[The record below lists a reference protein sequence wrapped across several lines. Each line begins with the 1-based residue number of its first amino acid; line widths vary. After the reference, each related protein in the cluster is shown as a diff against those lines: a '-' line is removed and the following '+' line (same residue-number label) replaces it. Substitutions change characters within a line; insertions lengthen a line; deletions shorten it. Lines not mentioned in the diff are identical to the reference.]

1 MQRQR
6 KRCKDTMDRYRVI
19 EKFAKQNNWTHGL
32 ELGVW
37 VGVTT
42 FWLMKN
48 TTVNMT
54 CVDAWEVQDD
64 NPEYD
69 WQYNKKPV
77 FKGGKLVR
85 LEDFKHEGQVWNH
98 NKNEK
103 HFRDNAQQWRDRIK
117 IIKGRSLAV
126 LDQIPDNSMDF
137 IFHDSDHSYPFVK
150 NEIQAY
156 LPKLK
161 LGGYSMGD
169 DYNWTPVAQS
179 VQEAFDGNFKVTGKD
194 VWYAVKD

>member
-1 MQRQR
+1 MA
-6 KRCKDTMDRYRVI
+6 KRNRDRYRVI
-19 EKFAKQNNWTHGL
+19 SRFALQNKWEQGL

-37 VGVTT
+37 VGTT
-42 FWLMKN
+42 TLFLMRN
-48 TTVNMT
+48 TNMRMT

-77 FKGGKLVR
+77 FRNGKLIR
-85 LEDFKHEGQVWNH
+85 LEEFKDEGQVWNH
-98 NKNEK
+98 RANEK
-103 HFRDNAQQWRDRIK
+103 KFRQEAEQWGDRIK
-117 IIKGRSLAV
+117 IIKGRSMNV
-126 LDQIPDNSMDF
+126 INQIADESMDF

-161 LGGYSMGD
+161 PGGYSIGD
-169 DYNWTPVAQS
+169 DYNWTPVKRS
-179 VQEAFDGNFKVTGKD
+179 VREAFGLNYGITGKD
-194 VWYAVKD
+194 VWYAIKN

>member
-1 MQRQR
+1 
-6 KRCKDTMDRYRVI
+6 MDRYRVI
-19 EKFAKQNNWTHGL
+19 EQFAKEKNWTQGL

-48 TTVNMT
+48 TSVKMT

-77 FKGGKLVR
+77 FKNGELDR
-85 LEDFKHEGQVWNH
+85 LEEFTHQGQVWNH
-98 NKNEK
+98 NFNEQS
-103 HFRDNAQQWRDRIK
+103 FRENAKEWGDRIK
-117 IIKGRSLAV
+117 IVKGRSLDMV
-126 LDQIPDNSMDF
+126 DQIPDNSMDF

-150 NEIQAY
+150 NEIEAY
-156 LPKLK
+156 WPKLK
-161 LGGYSMGD
+161 SGGYAIGD
-169 DYNWTPVAQS
+169 DYNWKPVWKS
-179 VQEAFDGNFKVTGKD
+179 VRKVFKHRYTVTGKN
-194 VWYAVKD
+194 VWYAIKD

>member
-1 MQRQR
+1 
-6 KRCKDTMDRYRVI
+6 MDRYRVI
-19 EKFAKQNNWTHGL
+19 EKFAKQNNWTRGL

-42 FWLMKN
+42 IWLMKN
-48 TTVNMT
+48 TNVNMT

-77 FKGGKLVR
+77 FKNGKLVR
-85 LEDFKHEGQVWNH
+85 LEEFKNQGQVWNH
-98 NKNEK
+98 NANEQR
-103 HFRDNAQQWRDRIK
+103 FRADAEQWGDRIQ
-117 IIKGRSLAV
+117 IIKGRSLTV
-126 LDQIPDNSMDF
+126 IDQIPDNSMDF

-156 LPKLK
+156 LPNLNLVVTQWEMTTIGRPWPSPCKK
-161 LGGYSMGD
+161 HSMA
-169 DYNWTPVAQS
+169 NLQLL
-179 VQEAFDGNFKVTGKD
+179 
-194 VWYAVKD
+194 VKTSGTR

>member
-1 MQRQR
+1 MV
-6 KRCKDTMDRYRVI
+6 DRYRVI
-19 EKFAKQNNWTHGL
+19 ERFAKENNWTQGL

-48 TTVNMT
+48 TGVNMT

-69 WQYNKKPV
+69 WQYNKKPI

-85 LEDFKHEGQVWNH
+85 LEEFKNEGQVWNH
-98 NKNEK
+98 NANEQR
-103 HFRDNAQQWRDRIK
+103 FRDDAEHWGSRIR

-126 LDQIPDNSMDF
+126 IDQIPDNSMDF

-161 LGGYSMGD
+161 SGGYSMGD
-169 DYNWTPVAQS
+169 DYNWTPVAKS
-179 VQEAFDGNFKVTGKD
+179 VHEAFGEKYKVTGKD
-194 VWYAVKD
+194 VWYAVKN

>member
-1 MQRQR
+1 MIPV
-6 KRCKDTMDRYRVI
+6 DRYRVI
-19 EKFAKQNNWTHGL
+19 AKFAKEQNWKQGL

-37 VGVTT
+37 VGTTT
-42 FWLMKN
+42 FYMMRETDVK
-48 TTVNMT
+48 MY
-54 CVDAWEVQDD
+54 CVDSWEEQPD

-77 FKGGKLVR
+77 FQGGKLVR
-85 LEDFKHEGQVWNH
+85 LEEFKHEGQVWNH
-98 NKNEK
+98 NANEK
-103 HFRDNAQQWRDRIK
+103 RFRNDAEQWGSRIK
-117 IIKGRSLAV
+117 IIKGRSLDV
-126 LDQIPDNSMDF
+126 LEQIPDNSMDF

-161 LGGYSMGD
+161 SGGYSMGD

-179 VQEAFDGNFKVTGKD
+179 VQEAFGGKHKVTGKD

>member
-1 MQRQR
+1 
-6 KRCKDTMDRYRVI
+6 MDRYRVI
-19 EKFAKQNNWTHGL
+19 EAFAKQNNWTQGL

-48 TTVNMT
+48 TNVNMT
-54 CVDAWEVQDD
+54 CVDAWEVQED

-69 WQYNKKPV
+69 WQFNKKPRW
-77 FKGGKLVR
+77 KDGKLTV
-85 LEDFKHEGQVWNH
+85 EEFTNDNQAWDH

-103 HFRDNAQQWRDRIK
+103 HFRDNAKPWGDRIT
-117 IIKGRSLAV
+117 IIKGRSLAII
-126 LDQIPDNSMDF
+126 DQIPNDSMDF

-150 NEIQAY
+150 NEIEAY

-161 LGGYSMGD
+161 SGGYCMGD
-169 DYNWTPVAQS
+169 DYNWGTVERS
-179 VQEAFDGNFKVTGKD
+179 VKEAFGEKHRVTGKG
-194 VWYAVKD
+194 VWYAIKD

>member
-1 MQRQR
+1 M
-6 KRCKDTMDRYRVI
+6 TPVDRYRVI
-19 EKFAKQNNWTHGL
+19 EKFAKQHNWKQGL

-37 VGVTT
+37 VGITT

-48 TTVNMT
+48 TSVNMT

-77 FKGGKLVR
+77 FKDGKLLR
-85 LEDFKHEGQVWNH
+85 LEEFNHAGQAWDH
-98 NKNEK
+98 NANERR
-103 HFRDNAQQWRDRIK
+103 FRESAREWGDRIT

-126 LDQIPDNSMDF
+126 IDQIPNNSMDF
-137 IFHDSDHSYPFVK
+137 IVHDSDHSHPFVRD
-150 NEIQAY
+150 EINAY

-161 LGGYSMGD
+161 QGGYSMGD
-169 DYNWTPVAQS
+169 DYNWTPVKQS
-179 VQEAFDGNFKVTGKD
+179 VDEAFGSDHAVTGKG
-194 VWYAVKD
+194 VWYSIKR

>member
-1 MQRQR
+1 MPV
-6 KRCKDTMDRYRVI
+6 DRYRVI
-19 EKFAKQNNWTHGL
+19 ERFAKQNNWTHGL

-37 VGVTT
+37 VGITT

-48 TTVNMT
+48 TSVNMI
-54 CVDAWEVQDD
+54 CVDIWEVQDD

-69 WQYNKKPV
+69 WQYNKTPV
-77 FKGGKLVR
+77 FQGGKLVR
-85 LEDFKHEGQVWNH
+85 LEEFKHEGQVWNH
-98 NKNEK
+98 NANEK
-103 HFRDNAQQWRDRIK
+103 RFRNDAEQWGSRIK
-117 IIKGRSLAV
+117 IIKGRSLDV
-126 LDQIPDNSMDF
+126 LEQIPDNSMDF

-161 LGGYSMGD
+161 SGGYSMGD

-179 VQEAFDGNFKVTGKD
+179 VQEAFGEKHKVTGKD

>member
-1 MQRQR
+1 
-6 KRCKDTMDRYRVI
+6 MDRYKVI
-19 EKFAKQNNWTHGL
+19 ANLAKQKGWTTGA

-42 FWLMKN
+42 FHLMRN
-48 TTVNMT
+48 TQLKMYA
-54 CVDAWEVQDD
+54 VDCWEEQPD

-69 WQYNKKPV
+69 WQYNEKPKWS
-77 FKGGKLVR
+77 KGNTFVPW
-85 LEDFKHEGQVWNH
+85 DH

-103 HFRDNAQQWRDRIK
+103 YFRDNAQQWGDRIT
-117 IIKGRSLAV
+117 IIKGRSLAII
-126 LDQIPDNSMDF
+126 DQIPDNSMDF

-161 LGGYSMGD
+161 SGGYSMGD
-169 DYNWTPVAQS
+169 DYNWGTVERS
-179 VQEAFDGNFKVTGKD
+179 VKEAFGEDD
-194 VWYAVKD
+194 ACC

>member
-1 MQRQR
+1 
-6 KRCKDTMDRYRVI
+6 MDRYRVI
-19 EKFAKQNNWTHGL
+19 EKFATQNQWTHGL

-48 TTVNMT
+48 TSLNMT

-69 WQYNKKPV
+69 WQYNKKPK
-77 FKGGKLVR
+77 FSQQQLIS
-85 LEDFKHEGQVWNH
+85 LEEQKPAERWDHGA
-98 NKNEK
+98 NEK
-103 HFRDNAQQWRDRIK
+103 YFREQAAQWGDRIK
-117 IIKGRSLAV
+117 IIKGRSLDII
-126 LDQIPDNSMDF
+126 DQIPNNSMDF

-150 NEIQAY
+150 NEIEAY
-156 LPKLK
+156 WPKLK
-161 LGGYSMGD
+161 SGGYAIGD
-169 DYNWTPVAQS
+169 DYNWKPVFKS
-179 VQEAFDGNFKVTGKD
+179 VRKVFEYNYRVTGKD

>member
-1 MQRQR
+1 MA
-6 KRCKDTMDRYRVI
+6 KRNRDRYRVI
-19 EKFAKQNNWTHGL
+19 SRFALQNKWEQGL

-37 VGVTT
+37 VGTT
-42 FWLMKN
+42 TLFLMRN
-48 TTVNMT
+48 TNMRMT

-77 FKGGKLVR
+77 FQNGKLIR
-85 LEDFKHEGQVWNH
+85 LEEFKDEGQVWNH
-98 NKNEK
+98 RANEK
-103 HFRDNAQQWRDRIK
+103 KFRQEAEQWGDRIK
-117 IIKGRSLAV
+117 IIKGRSMNV
-126 LDQIPDNSMDF
+126 INQIADESMDF

-161 LGGYSMGD
+161 PGGYSIGD
-169 DYNWTPVAQS
+169 DYNWTPVKRS
-179 VQEAFDGNFKVTGKD
+179 VREAFGLNYGVTGKD
-194 VWYAVKD
+194 VWYAIKN